1 MEYSKFSYESNG
13 MYVSL
18 IYQISEGEIIT
29 EFDNGMLMN
38 NTIKG
43 INGYTYEKGKDTER
57 LIYNISRG
65 VKLSVLRHS
74 RLNTSQVLSVLEG
87 ISLAL
92 SEGNKYMLSEANFVL
107 NDEYVFVDINT
118 YEVILIYVPTNG
130 FSNQGFAAYMK
141 ESIVNGIFDIG
152 VNSSIPMEILSYL
165 NSNPYAS
172 VEDIQAFLHSQR
184 SKLLGSLH
192 NENNQPAAPQSD
204 IAYNGAADNIQTP
217 NNSYPAYRQS
227 KPQQPQQV
235 YRGNQQQST
244 GSANNQP
251 ASFYPAHSNQSIP
264 QNNPSAKADKGKENK
279 SGFFGNKKKK
289 SEKQPQSQGKKAN
302 SSFGNMNIPGM
313 AVGVPNSFNSPSA
326 PAAPPVQHY
335 PRQPDTAKQNKGSGG
350 LFSKK
355 KGSQAAPS
363 QPLSDGI
370 ALANPQIQ
378 QSPEYQPNINNQSPH
393 INMEI
398 EQSDQT
404 VFLNPEM
411 LNAQREK
418 NAYLMSVT
426 GQKTLISKSEFL
438 IGRMSN
444 SEPQKDFSIK
454 NQNVGRI
461 HALITK
467 KNGQYFITD
476 MTSLNGTFV
485 NNQRIGSNIE
495 TEIKNGDLIKLANEA
510 FKFIIE

>member
-1 MEYSKFSYESNG
+1 MDYSKFSYESNG

-18 IYQISEGEIIT
+18 IYRISEGEVIT

-57 LIYNISRG
+57 LIYNISKG

-74 RLNTSQVLSVLEG
+74 RLNISQVLSVLEG

-107 NDEYVFVDINT
+107 NEEYIFVDMNT
-118 YEVILIYVPTNG
+118 YEVTLIYVPTNG

-152 VNSSIPMEILSYL
+152 VNSSVPMEILRYL

-172 VEDIQAFLHSQR
+172 VEDIQTFLHSQQ

-192 NENNQPAAPQSD
+192 NENNQSVSSQQNA
-204 IAYNGAADNIQTP
+204 AYNGVAAGNIQMP
-217 NNSYPAYRQS
+217 NNSSPVYRQS
-227 KPQQPQQV
+227 GSQQPQQIFQ
-235 YRGNQQQST
+235 GNQQQST
-244 GSANNQP
+244 GAADKQP
-251 ASFYPAHSNQSIP
+251 VPFYPAHSNQSIP
-264 QNNPSAKADKGKENK
+264 QNNSLPATDKGKETK
-279 SGFFGNKKKK
+279 SGFFGSKKKK
-289 SEKQPQSQGKKAN
+289 NEKQPQTQGKNTN

-313 AVGVPNSFNSPSA
+313 AIGVPGNSNSPSA
-326 PAAPPVQHY
+326 PAAPSAQQY
-335 PRQPDTAKQNKGSGG
+335 PKRPDTAKQNKGSGG
-350 LFSKK
+350 FFSKK
-355 KGSQAAPS
+355 KDSQAAP
-363 QPLSDGI
+363 QPFGGGV
-370 ALANPQIQ
+370 APANPQMQ
-378 QSPEYQPNINNQSPH
+378 QSPAYQPNINNQNPYM
-393 INMEI
+393 NMEI
-398 EQSDQT
+398 EQSDKT
-404 VFLNPEM
+404 VFINPDM
-411 LNAQREK
+411 LNAQNEK

-444 SEPQKDFSIK
+444 SVPQKDFSIK

-495 TEIKNGDLIKLANEA
+495 IEIKNGDLIKFANEA